1 MRDAPRDWRI
11 YDARTEIEE
20 ERYDNEDG
28 DKSYYMGSAADEDL
42 FYGWI
47 YTNNVSEENVL
58 KNRISV
64 DLAGFEV
71 AYPSSVDTS
80 SSFDIAVEPNSDHMV
95 ILRKTAKDFD
105 LKFEV
110 KTHSVE

>member
-20 ERYDNEDG
+20 EGYTNEDG
-28 DKSYYMGSAADEDL
+28 DKSYYMGSASEEDL
-42 FYGWI
+42 FYEWI

-58 KNRISV
+58 KNQISL
-64 DLAGFEV
+64 DLKGLEV
-71 AYPSSVDTS
+71 AYPAGVDIS
-80 SSFDIAVEPNSDHMV
+80 GPFDITVEPESDHIV
-95 ILRKTAKDFD
+95 ILRKTAKEFD

-110 KTHSVE
+110 KTLSVK